1 MKIKK
6 QIKSNKIY
14 NSKIGEKE
22 MNETLK
28 SYKNSKEVMNQKCAI
43 YKCI

>member
-1 MKIKK
+1 MKINK

-28 SYKNSKEVMNQKCAI
+28 SYKKLKGSNESEMCDI
-43 YKCI
+43 